1 MGAQPS
7 KIPRRV
13 ASTRLGRAG
22 TGVCT
27 TCRCGYVEPD
37 MSVAVVAPRLTT
49 RRRLLAITVGL
60 ALVEAL
66 FVGLLIPDSLAL
78 SPHVSAPEPFGI
90 FHDLRWLFV
99 YHPNALAFVGEG
111 LLLLGFRTLVTAAV
125 VREAWPDEMDRPSW
139 PVLLRRSATFTGV
152 TAVILAP
159 WAALE
164 FGAAVMSLSWLF
176 YVAIPLTLLI
186 ALFVHHGSVANDWWK
201 HPPPLRTVGW
211 IAAVFAGLSLASG
224 LIQGAPAGMRPFVI
238 AGVGVFNA
246 WAWHGIVRGVVCRRP
261 VRRPIPLAPI
271 GVAGLVMIAAVGTAL
286 GFELSRP
293 TAHPFDIATVS
304 AGGEPVLVVSGFG
317 SRWSGNS
324 QERFGG
330 SFEERRF
337 SYRGLGDEGE
347 ALPYD
352 RDDTLAAL
360 PELVDEMALQVD
372 DFHRDTGRRVSI
384 VAESQG
390 ALLAKTYVAARPDA
404 PVDELILLSPLVRPA
419 RVYYPPSGE
428 DGWGVMTGYPLRGLT
443 AMIRGLTPLT
453 MDTDSDLFESVNE
466 HAPLLRTVL
475 ACPVA
480 GMEQLIVTPI
490 ADAVASA
497 DLDTGDL
504 EVIEVADFHGGL
516 LSDGR
521 VRDMVNEEL
530 TGGEPHGSETVS
542 LGARAVR
549 AMAAGWQVPELE
561 VSLNPAWEDLEDNR
575 SCASVFEELRTMTA
589 D

>member
-1 MGAQPS
+1 
-7 KIPRRV
+7 
-13 ASTRLGRAG
+13 
-22 TGVCT
+22 
-27 TCRCGYVEPD
+27 
-37 MSVAVVAPRLTT
+37 MSVTVPVVAPRLTT

-66 FVGLLIPDSLAL
+66 LVGLFIPGSLAL
-78 SPHVSAPEPFGI
+78 APHVSAPEPFGV

-99 YHPNALAFVGEG
+99 YHPNALAFAGEA
-111 LLLLGFRTLVTAAV
+111 LLLLGFRTLVTATI
-125 VREAWPDEMDRPSW
+125 VREAWPDEVDRPSW
-139 PVLLRRSATFTGV
+139 PVLLRRSAAFTGV

-186 ALFVHHGSVANDWWK
+186 ALFVHHGSVVGGWWK

-224 LIQGAPAGMRPFVI
+224 LVRGAPPGLRPFVI
-238 AGVGVFNA
+238 AGAGVFNA

-261 VRRPIPLAPI
+261 VRRAVPLAPI
-271 GVAGLVMIAAVGTAL
+271 GVTGLVAIAAVGTTL
-286 GFELSRP
+286 GFELSKPIAR
-293 TAHPFDIATVS
+293 PFDVETVAS
-304 AGGEPVLVVSGFG
+304 GGEPVLVVSGFA
-317 SRWSGNS
+317 SNWSGSS

-330 SFEERRF
+330 AFEERRF
-337 SYRGLGDEGE
+337 SYRGLDEEGR

-360 PELVDEMALQVD
+360 PQLVDRMALQVE

-390 ALLAKTYVAARPDA
+390 ALLAKTYVAAHPDA

-428 DGWGVMTGYPLRGLT
+428 DGWGVVTGYPLRGIA
-443 AMIRGLTPLT
+443 AMVRGLTPLT

-475 ACPVA
+475 ACPVT
-480 GMEQLIVTPI
+480 GVDQLIITPI

-497 DLDTGDL
+497 DLDTGSL
-504 EVIEVADFHGGL
+504 QVIEVADFHGGL

-521 VRDMVNEEL
+521 VREMVSEEL
-530 TGGEPHGSETVS
+530 SGGEPDRSETVS

-549 AMAAGWQVPELE
+549 AMAAGWQVPELD
-561 VSLNPAWEDLEDNR
+561 VSLNPAWEALEGVG
-575 SCASVFEELRTMTA
+575 SCGSAFAELRASTA
-589 D
+589 H